1 MAASSRRSGSLSCL
15 SQQIR
20 NAQYTTNTARAR
32 QWKVWGAAIPGIP
45 EIKEYTVIHPRVF
58 LFTRFSDHVGS
69 ADGLP
74 VNLFSYFMFTI
85 SFIGSRIHSSNLF
98 VSMNIVFN
106 HYFTQSIYGWKRLVI
121 QLVMLNDHA
130 LLEREIIICYPFSN
144 LFSSPKLLLA
154 LFKVSI
160 GHI

>member
-45 EIKEYTVIHPRVF
+45 EIKENTVIHTRVC

-74 VNLFSYFMFTI
+74 VNFFHNYFMFTI

-106 HYFTQSIYGWKRLVI
+106 HYFTQSFYGRKRLVI

-130 LLEREIIICYPFSN
+130 LL
-144 LFSSPKLLLA
+144 
-154 LFKVSI
+154 
-160 GHI
+160 